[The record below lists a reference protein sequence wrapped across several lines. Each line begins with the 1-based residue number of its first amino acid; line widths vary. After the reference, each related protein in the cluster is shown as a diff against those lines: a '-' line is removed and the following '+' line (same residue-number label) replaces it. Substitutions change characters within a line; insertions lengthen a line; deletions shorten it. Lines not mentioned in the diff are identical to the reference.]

1 MKILEP
7 KLKDDPLPH
16 SLINK
21 VYMQTLRLYMTLS
34 NFWTKTD
41 VQAYGPEQTPGDYPE
56 PRTVLFGLNVTF

>member
-1 MKILEP
+1 
-7 KLKDDPLPH
+7 
-16 SLINK
+16 
-21 VYMQTLRLYMTLS
+21 MQTLRLYMTLS